1 MIVAGLLFGRI
12 LCVAVLSLALADC
25 SMRQAA
31 PHIGRSYHPEVGEN
45 LQEGLAR
52 AESRALVDTGG
63 RAAREGDTL
72 RLALMG
78 APEARLKDFEACEGG
93 DREPKDFGAQINGD
107 CVRYR
112 LYAYWPDKHAYMV
125 SRIGFEFEEILWID
139 DRTGKITTLLSE
151 PQFSPRADYFFIYG
165 DRDMNAEQQ
174 TFELYR
180 VDVGGPIREWES
192 HVVTDTQ
199 AATARSWSHDKI
211 IIESHSADGTKAPDI
226 WALKRNDDAWQ
237 LDMNGP

>member
-1 MIVAGLLFGRI
+1 MIVAGPLFGRI

-25 SMRQAA
+25 SMRPAA
-31 PHIGRSYHPEVGEN
+31 PRIERSYHPEAGKN
-45 LQEGLAR
+45 LQESLAG
-52 AESRALVDTGG
+52 AESRALIDTGG

-72 RLALMG
+72 RLALIG
-78 APEARLKDFEACEGG
+78 APDARLKDFGACEG
-93 DREPKDFGAQINGD
+93 DDLELKDFGAQINGD
-107 CVRYR
+107 CARYH

-180 VDVGGPIREWES
+180 VDVGGPIKEWES

-211 IIESHSADGTKAPDI
+211 LIESKSADATIAPSI
-226 WALKRNDDAWQ
+226 WALKRQDGAWH